1 MKLSTLFW
9 GVLLIAIGGLFLFNN
24 LGLLNVNWET
34 IWRLWPMILVFWGL
48 SILFGKQR
56 PPWYVVVLMILLL
69 LFMIAAA
76 ATSSFF
82 RSDFDIVSGDGLR
95 QTLEE
100 PMAPNTTKAT
110 FRLQTGAGKFFIRDT
125 TKQLVKAETETSFGK
140 YSMTSEHSDNSAYA
154 TLEFRGR
161 NRGWNF
167 GNGRNRVD
175 VRLNPDPTWTINLE
189 VGAAS
194 GDFDLSPF
202 KVEELRLDAGASSM
216 HIKLGDRSEETRVR
230 VKTGA
235 STTSIEVPESAGC
248 EVHLQTA
255 LSGKRIRGF
264 DKVSGNRYQTSN
276 FESAA
281 KKIYIE
287 VSAGVSQIRV
297 DRY

>member
-9 GVLLIAIGGLFLFNN
+9 GVLLIAIGGLFLINN

-48 SILFGKQR
+48 SILVGKQR
-56 PPWYVVVLMILLL
+56 TPWYVVALMIFLL

-76 ATSSFF
+76 ATTSWFHN
-82 RSDFDIVSGDGLR
+82 DFDFVAGEGF
-95 QTLEE
+95 QQKFEE
-100 PMAPNTTKAT
+100 PIAPNTEKAT
-110 FRLQTGAGKFFIRDT
+110 FRLQSGAGRFTIRDT
-125 TKQLVKAETETSFGK
+125 TSQLVKAETEVNFGK
-140 YSMTSEHSDNSAYA
+140 YSLTREQSDNSAYV
-154 TLEFRGR
+154 TLDFRNR

-167 GNGRNRVD
+167 GNGRNHVD
-175 VRLNPDPTWTINLE
+175 VRLNPNPLWTINIH

-202 KVEELRLDAGASSM
+202 KVEELTLDAGASSM
-216 HIKLGDRSEETRVR
+216 KVRLGDRSEETRVT

-235 STTSIEVPESAGC
+235 SSTSIEVPESVGC

-264 DKVSGNRYQTSN
+264 DKISSNRYKTSN
-276 FESAA
+276 FESAS
-281 KKIYIE
+281 KKITID
-287 VSAGVSQIRV
+287 VSAGVSQVRV

>member
-1 MKLSTLFW
+1 MRLSTLFW

-48 SILFGKQR
+48 SILVGKQR
-56 PPWYVVVLMILLL
+56 PPWYVVVLMIFLL

-76 ATSSFF
+76 ATSSWFHN
-82 RSDFDIVSGDGLR
+82 DFDFVSGEGF
-95 QTLEE
+95 QQKFEE
-100 PMAPNTTKAT
+100 PIAPNTEKAT
-110 FRLQTGAGKFFIRDT
+110 FRLRSGAGRFYIRDT
-125 TKQLVKAETETSFGK
+125 TNQLVKAETEVNFGK
-140 YSMTSEHSDNSAYA
+140 YTLTREQSDNSAYV
-154 TLEFRGR
+154 TLDFRGR

-167 GNGRNRVD
+167 GNGRNHVD
-175 VRLNPDPTWTINLE
+175 VRLNSNPSWTINLE

-194 GDFDLSPF
+194 GNFDLSPF

-216 HIKLGDRSEETRVR
+216 RIRLGDRSEETRVT

-235 STTSIEVPESAGC
+235 SSTSIEVPQKVGC
-248 EVHLQTA
+248 EVRLQTA

-264 DKVSGNRYQTSN
+264 EKISNNRYQTSN
-276 FESAA
+276 FESAS

>member
-48 SILFGKQR
+48 SIIFGKQR
-56 PPWYVVVLMILLL
+56 TPWYVVVLMIFLL

-76 ATSSFF
+76 ATSSWFHNDL
-82 RSDFDIVSGDGLR
+82 DFVSGER
-95 QTLEE
+95 FQQKFEE
-100 PMAPNTTKAT
+100 PIAPNTERAT
-110 FRLQTGAGKFFIRDT
+110 FRLQSGAGRFYIRDT
-125 TKQLVKAETETSFGK
+125 TSQLVKAETEVNFGK
-140 YSMTSEHSDNSAYA
+140 YSLTREQSDKSAYV
-154 TLEFRGR
+154 TLDFRGR

-175 VRLNPDPTWTINLE
+175 VRLNPKPLWTINIH

-202 KVEELRLDAGASSM
+202 KVEELTLDAGASSM
-216 HIKLGDRSEETRVR
+216 KVRLGDQSEETRVR

-235 STTSIEVPESAGC
+235 SSTSIEVPESVGC

-255 LSGKRIRGF
+255 LSGKRIIGF
-264 DKVSGNRYQTSN
+264 EKLSSNRYQTSN
-276 FESAA
+276 FETAS
-281 KKIYIE
+281 KKITID
-287 VSAGVSQIRV
+287 VSAGVSQVRV

>member
-9 GVLLIAIGGLFLFNN
+9 GVLLIAIGGLFLVNN
-24 LGLLNVNWET
+24 LGVLNVNWDT

-48 SILFGKQR
+48 TILVGRQR
-56 PPWYVVVLMILLL
+56 LPWYAVVLLILLL

-76 ATSSFF
+76 ATTNFIH
-82 RSDFDIVSGDGLR
+82 SDFDFVSRDGYR
-95 QTLEE
+95 QTFEE
-100 PMAPNTTKAT
+100 PLAPNTEKAT
-110 FRLQTGAGKFFIRDT
+110 FRLQSGAGRFYIRDT
-125 TKQLVKAETETSFGK
+125 TKQLVTAQTETNFGK
-140 YSMTSEHSDNSAYA
+140 YQLSREQSDNASYA

-167 GNGRNRVD
+167 GGGRNRVD
-175 VRLNPDPTWTINLE
+175 VRLNPEPLWTINLE

-216 HIKLGDRSEETRVR
+216 KIRLGDRAEETRVR

-235 STTSIEVPESAGC
+235 SSTSIEVPESVGC
-248 EVHLQTA
+248 EVHLETA

-264 DKVSGNRYQTSN
+264 EKMSGNRYQTSN

-281 KKIYIE
+281 KKITID
-287 VSAGVSQIRV
+287 VSAGVSEIRV

>member
-9 GVLLIAIGGLFLFNN
+9 GILLIAIGGLFLLNN
-24 LGLLNVNWET
+24 LGVLNVNWET
-34 IWRLWPMILVFWGL
+34 IWRLWPMVLVFWGL
-48 SILFGKQR
+48 SILVGRQR
-56 PPWYVVVLMILLL
+56 PPWYVVVLMIFLL

-76 ATSSFF
+76 ATSTWFH
-82 RSDFDIVSGDGLR
+82 SDFDIVSGDGL
-95 QTLEE
+95 QQKLEE
-100 PMAPNTTKAT
+100 PFAPKTEKAT
-110 FRLQTGAGKFFIRDT
+110 FRLQSGAGRFYIRDT
-125 TKQLVKAETETSFGK
+125 TSQLIKAETETSFGK
-140 YSMTSEHSDNSAYA
+140 YALTREQSDNSAYV
-154 TLEFRGR
+154 TLDFRGR

-175 VRLNPDPTWTINLE
+175 VRLNPEPIWTINLH

-194 GDFDLSPF
+194 GSFDLSPF
-202 KVEELRLDAGASSM
+202 KVEELTLDAGASSM
-216 HIKLGDRSEETRVR
+216 KVRFGDRAEETRVK

-235 STTSIEVPESAGC
+235 ASTSIEVPASVGC
-248 EVHLQTA
+248 EVRLQTA

-264 DKVSGNRYQTSN
+264 EKISGNRYQTSD

-281 KKIYIE
+281 KKIYID